1 MRMRNKILNA
11 YPEADFVCSS
21 AERIYVADF
30 SERTKAVRKV
40 EVHEQVPNCPLK
52 PDKEMDCFVLD
63 NKNTL
68 SIDFHIFAEHIHFFA
83 VNEIVVNDK
92 SVLSTSKE

>member
-1 MRMRNKILNA
+1 
-11 YPEADFVCSS
+11 
-21 AERIYVADF
+21 
-30 SERTKAVRKV
+30 
-40 EVHEQVPNCPLK
+40 
-52 PDKEMDCFVLD
+52 MDCFVLD